1 MQEQVLSV
9 SITLQHNFMSA
20 QNPNA
25 GPIKI
30 ILLLASTL
38 TVMSG
43 ATIAPSLPAMQTHF
57 SDVANSEIWV
67 RLVLT
72 VPALLIAIGSP
83 IAGQAVD
90 KIGRKPLLLG
100 SAILYGFAGGSGFV
114 LNSVFAILVGRALLG
129 LAVAGVMV
137 SATTL
142 IADYYQG
149 DTRANFMG
157 LQAAFMGFGGVLFL
171 SVGGFIADLNWRF
184 PFLIYLFSWL
194 LIPGIVFS
202 LYEPLRFQAK
212 VADANTTVAAAKLPI
227 KLLALVYVSVM
238 LQQIVFYLI
247 PVQLPFYLKQLSG
260 SGATQTGLAIA
271 FSILFSAFASMNY
284 GRFKKRFSFIK
295 ILAIAFGLIGLGYV
309 GIGLV
314 SSYWLILLVL
324 IPTGI
329 GLGLMMPNLNV
340 WTANEVPDALRGRA
354 LGGLTTFMF
363 LGQFLSPIVSQPVK
377 QNFGMTATYGFVGV
391 SLVVLAALLWIYR
404 KQICQ
409 AVDSTVGGAIAPRN
423 L

>member
-1 MQEQVLSV
+1 M
-9 SITLQHNFMSA
+9 NA
-20 QNPNA
+20 QNPNS
-25 GPIKI
+25 GLTKI
-30 ILLLASTL
+30 TILLVSTL

-43 ATIAPSLPAMQTHF
+43 AMIAPSLPAMQTHF
-57 SDVANSEIWV
+57 FEVANSEFWV

-72 VPALLIAIGSP
+72 VPALFIVIGSP
-83 IAGQAVD
+83 VAGQLVD
-90 KIGRKPLLLG
+90 RIGRKPLLLG
-100 SAILYGFAGGSGFV
+100 SAVLYGFAGSSGFV
-114 LNSVFAILVGRALLG
+114 LNSIFAILVGRALLG

-149 DTRANFMG
+149 DARANFMG

-194 LIPGIVFS
+194 LLPGIVFS
-202 LYEPLRFQAK
+202 LYEPSRSKTDLTGTS
-212 VADANTTVAAAKLPI
+212 TTLPTTQLPT
-227 KLLALVYVSVM
+227 KLLVLIYASVM

-247 PVQLPFYLKQLSG
+247 PVQLPFYLQQLAG
-260 SGATQTGLAIA
+260 VGASQTGLAIA

-284 GRFKKRFSFIK
+284 GRVKKSFSFIK
-295 ILAIAFGLIGLGYV
+295 ILAIAFGLIGLGYA

-314 SSYWLILLVL
+314 DSYWAILLVL

-377 QNFGMTATYGFVGV
+377 QSFGMTATYGLTGII
-391 SLVVLAALLWIYR
+391 LIVLSVLLWGYK
-404 KQICQ
+404 KQICH
-409 AVDSTVGGAIAPRN
+409 AVNSTVGTAPASDS

>member
-1 MQEQVLSV
+1 MN
-9 SITLQHNFMSA
+9 T
-20 QNPNA
+20 QNPNSSLT
-25 GPIKI
+25 KTT
-30 ILLLASTL
+30 LLLVSTL

-43 ATIAPSLPAMQTHF
+43 ATISPSLPAMQAHF
-57 SDVANSEIWV
+57 SEVANADFWV

-72 VPALLIAIGSP
+72 VPALFIVIGSP
-83 IAGQAVD
+83 IAGQIVD

-100 SAILYGFAGGSGFV
+100 SAILYGFAGSSGFL
-114 LNSVFAILVGRALLG
+114 LNSLFAILIGRALLG

-149 DTRANFMG
+149 DARASFMG

-171 SVGGFIADLNWRF
+171 SVGGFIADLSWRF
-184 PFLIYLFSWL
+184 PFLIYLLSWL
-194 LIPGIVFS
+194 MLPGIVLA
-202 LYEPLRFQAK
+202 LYEPSRPVVEAK
-212 VADANTTVAAAKLPI
+212 GSTDVPSAQLPVR
-227 KLLALVYVSVM
+227 LLVLIYASVL

-247 PVQLPFYLKQLSG
+247 PVQLPFYLDQLT
-260 SGATQTGLAIA
+260 GAGASQTGLAIA
-271 FSILFSAFASMNY
+271 FSVLFSALASLNY
-284 GRFKKRFSFIK
+284 SRVKKRLSFIK
-295 ILAIAFGLIGLGYV
+295 ILAISFGLIGLGYA

-314 SSYWLILLVL
+314 SSYWLVMLVL

-363 LGQFLSPIVSQPVK
+363 LGQFLSPIVSQPAR
-377 QNFGMTATYGFVGV
+377 QSLGMTATYGLVGV
-391 SLVVLAALLWIYR
+391 SLVVLSTLLWIYR
-404 KQICQ
+404 KKVCH
-409 AVDSTVGGAIAPRN
+409 AVNSTVGTAVAIQN
-423 L
+423 S

>member
-1 MQEQVLSV
+1 MRTQD
-9 SITLQHNFMSA
+9 
-20 QNPNA
+20 PNA
-25 GPIKI
+25 GLTKI
-30 ILLLASTL
+30 TILLASTL

-43 ATIAPSLPAMQTHF
+43 ATIAPSLPAMHAHF
-57 SDVANSEIWV
+57 SDVANSEFWV

-72 VPALLIAIGSP
+72 VPALFIVIGSP

-100 SAILYGFAGGSGFV
+100 SAILYGFAGSSGFV
-114 LNSVFAILVGRALLG
+114 LNSVFTILVGRALLG

-149 DTRANFMG
+149 DARANFMG

-202 LYEPLRFQAK
+202 LYEPLRIK
-212 VADANTTVAAAKLPI
+212 ADVGANTTVPTATLPV
-227 KLLALVYVSVM
+227 KLLGLIYTCVM
-238 LQQIVFYLI
+238 LQQIAFYLI
-247 PVQLPFYLKQLSG
+247 PVQLPFYLEQLSG
-260 SGATQTGLAIA
+260 AGATQTGLAIA

-284 GRFKKRFSFIK
+284 GRVKKRFSFIK

-309 GIGLV
+309 GIGAV
-314 SSYWLILLVL
+314 NSYWLVLLVL

-354 LGGLTTFMF
+354 LGGLTMFMF
-363 LGQFLSPIVSQPVK
+363 LGQFLSPIVSQPIR
-377 QNFGMTATYGFVGV
+377 QNFGMSATYGLVGA

-404 KQICQ
+404 KQVCY
-409 AVDSTVGGAIAPRN
+409 AVDSTVGTVIIPKKI
-423 L
+423 

>member
-1 MQEQVLSV
+1 
-9 SITLQHNFMSA
+9 MSA
-20 QNPNA
+20 QNPNSL
-25 GPIKI
+25 PIKI
-30 ILLLASTL
+30 TLLLASTL

-43 ATIAPSLPAMQTHF
+43 ATIAPSLPAMQAHF
-57 SDVANSEIWV
+57 SDVANAEFWV

-72 VPALLIAIGSP
+72 VPALFIAFCSP
-83 IAGQAVD
+83 IAGQLVD

-100 SAILYGFAGGSGFV
+100 SAILYGLAGSSGFV
-114 LNSVFAILVGRALLG
+114 LNSVFAILIGRAFLG

-149 DTRANFMG
+149 DARANFMG

-194 LIPGIVFS
+194 LIPGILFA
-202 LYEPLRFQAK
+202 LYEPLRSKAD
-212 VADANTTVAAAKLPI
+212 VADVNTTVPTAKLPV
-227 KLLALVYVSVM
+227 KLLMLIYASVM

-247 PVQLPFYLKQLSG
+247 PVQLPFYLKQLT
-260 SGATQTGLAIA
+260 GAGASQTGLAIA

-295 ILAIAFGLIGLGYV
+295 ILSIAFGLIGLGYV
-309 GIGLV
+309 GIGFA
-314 SSYWLILLVL
+314 SSYSLVLLVL

-340 WTANEVPDALRGRA
+340 WTANEVPDALRGTA

-363 LGQFLSPIVSQPVK
+363 LGQFLSPIFSQPFK
-377 QNFGMTATYGFVGV
+377 QNFGMTTTYGLVGV
-391 SLVVLAALLWIYR
+391 SLVVLAAIVWIYKR
-404 KQICQ
+404 QICH
-409 AVDSTVGGAIAPRN
+409 AVDSNVGIAITPKN

>member
-1 MQEQVLSV
+1 
-9 SITLQHNFMSA
+9 
-20 QNPNA
+20 
-25 GPIKI
+25 
-30 ILLLASTL
+30 
-38 TVMSG
+38 MSG

-57 SDVANSEIWV
+57 TGVANSEFWV

-72 VPALLIAIGSP
+72 VPALFIVIGSP
-83 IAGQAVD
+83 IAGQLVD

-100 SAILYGFAGGSGFV
+100 STILYGFAGSSGFV
-114 LNSVFAILVGRALLG
+114 LNSVFAILIGRAFLG

-142 IADYYQG
+142 IADYFQG

-157 LQAAFMGFGGVLFL
+157 LQAAFMGFGGVMFL

-194 LIPGIVFS
+194 LIPGILLS
-202 LYEPLRFQAK
+202 LYEPSRPKADA
-212 VADANTTVAAAKLPI
+212 VADPNLPTAKLPV
-227 KLLALVYVSVM
+227 KLLVLIYASVM

-247 PVQLPFYLKQLSG
+247 PVQLPFYLEQLTG
-260 SGATQTGLAIA
+260 VGATQTGLAIA
-271 FSILFSAFASMNY
+271 FSTLFSAFASMNY
-284 GRFKKRFSFIK
+284 GRVKKRLSFIK

-309 GIGLV
+309 GIGV
-314 SSYWLILLVL
+314 ASSYWLILLVL
-324 IPTGI
+324 IPTGV

-377 QNFGMTATYGFVGV
+377 QNIGMTATYGLAGV
-391 SLVVLAALLWIYR
+391 SLVVLASLLWIYR
-404 KQICQ
+404 KQVCH
-409 AVDSTVGGAIAPRN
+409 AVNSTVGTAIAAPKS